1 MVLKDVPLVD
11 MTWEDW
17 DRVARPKVKGAWNL
31 HHALLG
37 QPLDF
42 FWLAS
47 SVATTVDQT
56 GQGNYSASNTFLE
69 AFCQYR
75 LGLGLPTAVL
85 GICPIKGVGFVAE
98 SAEAQRSARIQG
110 SYFLRER
117 EYLEFVELS
126 ILAAAGACAGRP
138 RPRLPSSAP
147 PTAWRNDAQIVMGLR
162 SELGLEDPSNRTSWR
177 RDRRMGSYHNV
188 HGQAAGRAGGDSSEL
203 KVFLNQAAEEPAM
216 LAARDSAEFLAR
228 EIGAKVYDIML
239 KPGEE
244 VDVSRSLA
252 QMGLDSLMA
261 TELRRWMRQAFGLQ
275 VSVLEIMGSG
285 SLSQLGRMVSGW
297 LQEKLGG

>member
-1 MVLKDVPLVD
+1 MVD
-11 MTWEDW
+11 MSWEDW
-17 DRVARPKVKGAWNL
+17 NQVTRPKVDGAWNL
-31 HHALLG
+31 HNALLD

-47 SVATTVDQT
+47 SVITAVDQP

-98 SAEAQRSARIQG
+98 SAVAQRNTKAQG
-110 SYFLRER
+110 IYSLGER
-117 EYLEFVELS
+117 EYLEYVELS
-126 ILAAAGACAGRP
+126 ILAAKTKLSEVTLA
-138 RPRLPSSAP
+138 PSVVP
-147 PTAWRNDAQIVMGLR
+147 PVAWKNDGQIIMGLR
-162 SELGLEDPSNRTSWR
+162 SELDLEDPNNRTNWR

-188 HGQAAGRAGGDSSEL
+188 RREGSGQDAGDSGAL
-203 KVFLNQAAEEPAM
+203 KGFLSRAADDTAVLKEKI
-216 LAARDSAEFLAR
+216 SVEFLAR
-228 EIGAKVYDIML
+228 EIGGKVYDFML
-239 KPGEE
+239 KPGED
-244 VDVSRSLA
+244 VDIGLSLS

-261 TELRRWMRQAFGLQ
+261 TELRRWLRQMLGLQ

-285 SLSQLGRMVSGW
+285 SLRQLAETVAGGLTTKFGGKIVSV
-297 LQEKLGG
+297 

>member
-1 MVLKDVPLVD
+1 MVD
-11 MTWEDW
+11 MTWSDW
-17 DRVARPKVKGAWNL
+17 DQVTKPKVNGAWNL
-31 HHALLG
+31 HNALRD

-47 SVATTVDQT
+47 SVITAVDQP

-75 LGLGLPTAVL
+75 LDLGLPTSVL

-98 SAEAQRSARIQG
+98 SAVAQRNTKAQG
-110 SYFLRER
+110 IYSLGEK
-117 EYLEFVELS
+117 EYLEYVELS
-126 ILAAAGACAGRP
+126 ILAARTSLADS
-138 RPRLPSSAP
+138 SSAP
-147 PTAWRNDAQIVMGLR
+147 SVVPPVAWKNGGQIIMGMR
-162 SELGLEDPSNRTSWR
+162 SELDLEDPSNRTNWR

-188 HGQAAGRAGGDSSEL
+188 RSSSAELDSADSNEL
-203 KVFLNQAAEEPAM
+203 KRFLTSAADDTKILSEKT
-216 LAARDSAEFLAR
+216 SIEFLAR
-228 EIGAKVYDIML
+228 EIGGKVYDFML

-244 VDVSRSLA
+244 VDISLSLA

-261 TELRRWMRQAFGLQ
+261 TELRRWFRQVLGLQ

-285 SLSQLGRMVSGW
+285 SLNQLAETVAGS
-297 LQEKLGG
+297 LKAKLGGS